1 MVLSFCTKPQINNV
15 PKVQDRNVCLYILYI
30 LNTLCNLS
38 IFHFS
43 NIIILLMKL
52 TNPTLIVPEIMLYSH
67 FSETVIEVHHTSN

>member
-1 MVLSFCTKPQINNV
+1 MVLSYCTKPQINNM
-15 PKVQDRNVCLYILYI
+15 PKVQDRNVCLYILK
-30 LNTLCNLS
+30 TLCNLS